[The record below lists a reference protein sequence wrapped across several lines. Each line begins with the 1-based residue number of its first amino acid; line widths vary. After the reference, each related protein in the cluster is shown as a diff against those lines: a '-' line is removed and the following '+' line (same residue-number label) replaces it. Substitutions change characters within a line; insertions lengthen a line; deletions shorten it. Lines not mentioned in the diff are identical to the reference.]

1 MKTDKEMPNMVEI
14 ESNLMADAT
23 GLEWRGPY
31 CLQLMLERLPDLKKK
46 KDEEARAIS
55 HHLSLNQRPRDSEI
69 WAAGSL
75 EQWRTLDTY
84 QSPDTTPD
92 YVTQNI

>member
-46 KDEEARAIS
+46 RMKKLGLFPTIY
-55 HHLSLNQRPRDSEI
+55 LSTRDP
-69 WAAGSL
+69 G
-75 EQWRTLDTY
+75 
-84 QSPDTTPD
+84 
-92 YVTQNI
+92 TQKSGQLAL